1 MGNKKDEKSL
11 ELTTGS
17 RYRITS
23 LSSRDHAV
31 VTAGLFKGYISVA
44 SDEGIIMELDK
55 THDEL
60 KGKLRVVPVN
70 MILFIDIVEALDPEE
85 DTESKENAERYL
97 Y

>member
-1 MGNKKDEKSL
+1 MGKTETKTL

-31 VTAGLFKGYISVA
+31 VSSGTFKGYISIA
-44 SDEGIIMELDK
+44 SDEGMIMELDD
-55 THDEL
+55 THEKL
-60 KGKLRVVPVN
+60 KNKQRVVPVH
-70 MILFIDIVEALDPEE
+70 MILFIDILEALEPEE
-85 DTESKENAERYL
+85 DEESRKDTERYL